1 MATHDQPGDMN
12 AEPDPASGPAA
23 RPHPGPSQPVVGRR
37 RLGTLSAVIEAVRPF
52 LLQSRPALAATMALV
67 VVGVGAG
74 AYIPQVVKGLL
85 YKPNT
90 GLVVAFVI
98 LLIADPVLNH
108 LAHLRAARLSLG
120 AGYDLRNRVF
130 AGVEDHS
137 PLITDSATRSGAQAS
152 TGPDVDRVEHGFEQ
166 LIIGA
171 IPGALRIIAA
181 LWFLSRISVPG
192 ALLMACI
199 VPLFLIVETR
209 LSGRLVAADQAR
221 HDGAE
226 YLSTLVDESVSAV
239 TTVRSLPVGTWFR
252 RRFAHQAHHLDEL
265 SYEQLRL
272 EARLHLG
279 TRVVALLGL
288 AAVTVF
294 GIRNGSSAGNLVA
307 ALLYVELAIIGVES
321 LPVAARALQQGE
333 ASWTRLKP
341 LVGPDPPDSPDE
353 PDETD
358 ETDDGLATSTT
369 SADDPTSRP
378 APAPASGPAS
388 GPASESAPEPPP
400 EPDGLV
406 LDGLV
411 LERGDGVRLVA
422 PSGSWV
428 AVVTSGDDDPSAWLC
443 GAVTPPQG
451 KVLAHGV
458 DARLAARSGRL
469 AGVPTTSQCV
479 DASVMDHLR
488 AVHPDIDHSD
498 TTRLLDR
505 MGLSQLS
512 DLPDGGLDASLGVHG
527 AVLSIDERHRLLL
540 AMAVATEPAVLVAG
554 RLRPLS
560 DPDVARAMVPQLRQP
575 ATTLVTVV
583 DSADLAQEA
592 DLVLF
597 IDGDNW
603 NLGSHND
610 LLMQLP
616 TYVERWGRPTA
627 DINELGVLADA
638 GPLER
643 EVLRSRMI
651 TERYEA
657 GDLIYREG
665 APADRVVFI
674 VSGQVEIVAGAGTD
688 QERRLAVLGAGNA
701 CGDLRLTGDQRRAET
716 ARAMDVVVVQ
726 TIGLAVWEAGTN
738 ALLRT
743 DPTERRV
750 LASVLK
756 RGGLTAEE
764 IASEL
769 PGTSPAAVDKAIAE
783 LLREGALRQRLSGQL
798 VVGAT
803 TRRAIRSTTVL
814 NMLEQLEA
822 T

>member
-23 RPHPGPSQPVVGRR
+23 RPHPGPSQPAVGRR

-52 LLQSRPALAATMALV
+52 LVQSRPALAATMVLV

-226 YLSTLVDESVSAV
+226 HLSTLVDESVSAV

-341 LVGPDPPDSPDE
+341 LVGTDPPDSSDE
-353 PDETD
+353 ADEAG
-358 ETDDGLATSTT
+358 DGLATNTT
-369 SADDPTSRP
+369 SADGPTSKP

-388 GPASESAPEPPP
+388 GPAPGPASEP
-400 EPDGLV
+400 
-406 LDGLV
+406 DGLV

-674 VSGQVEIVAGAGTD
+674 VSGQVEIVAGAGTE

-756 RGGLTAEE
+756 RGGLTADE

>member
-1 MATHDQPGDMN
+1 LVTVDPPQIGPTPDLATDPLAHPR
-12 AEPDPASGPAA
+12 EPN
-23 RPHPGPSQPVVGRR
+23 HQRR
-37 RLGTLSAVIEAVRPF
+37 RLGTLSAVTAAVQPYLAR
-52 LLQSRPALAATMALV
+52 SRGALAATMVLV
-67 VVGVGAG
+67 VVGVGAA

-98 LLIADPVLNH
+98 LLVADPVLNH
-108 LAHLRAARLSLG
+108 LAHLRAAKLSLG
-120 AGYDLRNRVF
+120 AGYDLRTRVF

-137 PLITDSATRSGAQAS
+137 PPVPDPATRSAAQTS
-152 TGPDVDRVEHGFEQ
+152 TGPDVDRVERGFEQ
-166 LIIGA
+166 LIIGG
-171 IPGALRIIAA
+171 IPGVLRIIAA

-221 HDGAE
+221 NNGAE
-226 YLSTLVDESVSAV
+226 HLNTLVDESVSAI

-288 AAVTVF
+288 AAVTIF
-294 GIRNGSSAGNLVA
+294 GVRNGSSAGNLVA

-333 ASWTRLKP
+333 ASWARLKP
-341 LVGPDPPDSPDE
+341 LLDGP
-353 PDETD
+353 T
-358 ETDDGLATSTT
+358 
-369 SADDPTSRP
+369 
-378 APAPASGPAS
+378 PASDDTGADPDTNPLPNPATTT
-388 GPASESAPEPPP
+388 AA
-400 EPDGLV
+400 
-406 LDGLV
+406 LV
-411 LERGDGVRLVA
+411 LEQGDGSTLAV

-428 AVVTSGDDDPSAWLC
+428 AVVTATDDDPSSWLC
-443 GAVTPPQG
+443 GTVPPPHG
-451 KVLAHGV
+451 RVLAQGV
-458 DARLAARSGRL
+458 DALLAARSGRL
-469 AGVPTTSQCV
+469 AGVPTTAQCV

-488 AVHPDIDHSD
+488 AVQPDITHADA
-498 TTRLLDR
+498 TALLNRL
-505 MGLSQLS
+505 GLGQLV
-512 DLPDGGLDASLGVHG
+512 DLPDGGLDAPLGVHG

-540 AMAVATEPAVLVAG
+540 AMAVVTKPAVLVAG

-560 DPDVARAMVPQLRQP
+560 DPDVARTVVPQLRSNH
-575 ATTLVTVV
+575 TTVITMV

-597 IDGDNW
+597 VDGDRW
-603 NLGSHND
+603 DMAPHHD
-610 LLMQLP
+610 LLMQVP
-616 TYVERWGRPTA
+616 AYVERWGRPSA
-627 DINELGVLADA
+627 DIDDLGVFANA

-674 VSGQVEIVAGAGTD
+674 VSGQVEIVTGGGTD
-688 QERRLAVLGAGNA
+688 LERRLAILGPGNA

-716 ARAMDVVVVQ
+716 ARAVDVVVVR

-738 ALLRT
+738 GLLRP
-743 DPTERRV
+743 DPIERRV
-750 LASVLK
+750 LATVMK
-756 RGGLTAEE
+756 RGGLTDDQLA
-764 IASEL
+764 AEL
-769 PGTSPAAVDKAIAE
+769 PETDRAAIDAAIAE
-783 LLREGALRQRLSGQL
+783 LLREGALRQQLSGRL
-798 VVGAT
+798 VVGTT
-803 TRRAIRSTTVL
+803 TRRAIRSTAVL
-814 NMLEQLEA
+814 DMLQQIESG
-822 T
+822 

>member
-1 MATHDQPGDMN
+1 M
-12 AEPDPASGPAA
+12 
-23 RPHPGPSQPVVGRR
+23 
-37 RLGTLSAVIEAVRPF
+37 GTLSAVIEAVRPF
-52 LLQSRPALAATMALV
+52 VMRSRAALAATLVLV
-67 VVGVGAG
+67 VIGVAAG

-85 YKPNT
+85 YKPT
-90 GLVVAFVI
+90 GGLVVAFVV
-98 LLIADPVLNH
+98 LLVADPVLNH

-130 AGVEDHS
+130 AGVETTS
-137 PLITDSATRSGAQAS
+137 PLDADPSTRAGAQAS

-171 IPGALRIIAA
+171 IPGALRIVAA
-181 LWFLSRISVPG
+181 LWFLSRISVAG

-226 YLSTLVDESVSAV
+226 HLSTLVDESVSAV

-252 RRFAHQAHHLDEL
+252 QRFAHQAHHLDEL
-265 SYEQLRL
+265 SYQQLRL

-294 GIRNGSSAGNLVA
+294 GVRSGSNAATLVA

-321 LPVAARALQQGE
+321 LPAAARALQQGE

-341 LVGPDPPDSPDE
+341 IV
-353 PDETD
+353 
-358 ETDDGLATSTT
+358 DGNESTT
-369 SADDPTSRP
+369 SSSVPADETIKATREP
-378 APAPASGPAS
+378 ATEPANR
-388 GPASESAPEPPP
+388 SEA
-400 EPDGLV
+400 
-406 LDGLV
+406 LV
-411 LERGDGVRLVA
+411 LEHRDGTRVVV

-428 AVVTSGDDDPSAWLC
+428 AVVTTGDDDPSVWLC
-443 GAVTPPQG
+443 GAVAPAHG
-451 KVLAHGV
+451 RVLTGGV
-458 DARLAARSGRL
+458 DAQLAARSGRIT
-469 AGVPTTSQCV
+469 GVPATAQCV

-488 AVHPDIDHSD
+488 AVQPDMDHAEAL
-498 TTRLLDR
+498 RLLER
-505 MGLSQLS
+505 MGLTQLS
-512 DLPDGGLDASLGVHG
+512 DLPDGGLNTPLGVHG

-540 AMAVATEPAVLVAG
+540 AMAVATAPAVLVTG
-554 RLRPLS
+554 RLRPLT
-560 DPDVARAMVPQLRQP
+560 DPDVARTVIPQLRHAINAADAMDAP
-575 ATTLVTVV
+575 VTTLLTVV

-597 IDGDNW
+597 VDGDSW
-603 NLGSHND
+603 NMALHHD
-610 LLMQLP
+610 LLMEVP
-616 TYVERWGRPTA
+616 AYVERWGRPTA
-627 DINELGVLADA
+627 DIDELGVFADA

-657 GDLIYREG
+657 GNLIYREG

-674 VSGQVEIVAGAGTD
+674 VSGQVEIVTGAGTD
-688 QERRLAVLGAGNA
+688 HERRLAVLGAGNA
-701 CGDLRLTGDQRRAET
+701 VGDLRLTGDQRRAET
-716 ARAMDVVVVQ
+716 ARAVDVVVVR

-738 ALLRT
+738 GLLRT
-743 DPTERRV
+743 NPTERRV
-750 LASVLK
+750 LAAVLK
-756 RGGLTAEE
+756 RGGVTAEDM
-764 IASEL
+764 ALEL
-769 PGTSPAAVDKAIAE
+769 PDTDRTTVDAAIAE
-783 LLREGALRQRLSGQL
+783 LLREGALRQRRSGQL
-798 VVGAT
+798 VVGTT

-814 NMLEQLEA
+814 DMLEKLESS
-822 T
+822 